1 MSEKTVLVVGNI
13 SPKLG
18 NYRVKTMDFVTS
30 GEVLTEIDIKPILTA
45 EEAWRYLDGEVL
57 E

>member
-1 MSEKTVLVVGNI
+1 MSEKTVLAVGSV

-18 NYRVKTMDFVTS
+18 NYRLKTTECAV
-30 GEVLTEIDIKPILTA
+30 GEEIWTEFDLMPILTA